1 MPGVG
6 ESTAYGP
13 QHPYADPEEG
23 EAEQNE
29 ENSSFHV
36 EPNACGY

>member
-1 MPGVG
+1 LPGVG
-6 ESTAYGP
+6 ETTAYRP

-29 ENSSFHV
+29 ENSSFHG
-36 EPNACGY
+36 ESIAFGE